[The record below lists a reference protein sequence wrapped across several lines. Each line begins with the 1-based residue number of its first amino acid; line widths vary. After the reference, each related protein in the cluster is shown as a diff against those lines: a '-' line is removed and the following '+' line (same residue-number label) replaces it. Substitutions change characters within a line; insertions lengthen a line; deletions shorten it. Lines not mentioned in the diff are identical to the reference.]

1 VVGGLATALSGVAL
15 VGVLWLAVP
24 AVADGRLDGV
34 LLAALALLA
43 LAAFEELM
51 PLPESAQQLG
61 GTIEAARRL
70 DAITSRRAPVTDPE
84 RPLPAP
90 AGDLLALEG
99 VGVRPALD
107 GPSLFD
113 GADLRIARGRSV
125 ALVGPSG
132 AGKTTI
138 AEMLVRLRDPDT
150 GRVTLDGM
158 PLARYRLARCAG
170 AGAYLPPRTTTCSP
184 PPCAATCAWAAEAT
198 DADIAHGPR
207 PRRAPPISSPVC
219 RSGSTRR
226 WARAATCSR
235 AASAG
240 VWGSP
245 GRCSHGRGSHR
256 DEPTAHLDPQSARAS
271 STIC

>member
-1 VVGGLATALSGVAL
+1 MYGRDREHLARVAAADAALVRLAGRDALVAGVVGGLATALSGVAL

-138 AEMLVRLRDPDT
+138 AELLVRLRDPDHGASPWTACRWRAT
-150 GRVTLDGM
+150 GSTMCGRWCV
-158 PLARYRLARCAG
+158 
-170 AGAYLPPRTTTCSP
+170 LPPRTTTCSP
-184 PPCAATCAWAAEAT
+184 PPCAATCAWAAR
-198 DADIAHGPR
+198 R
-207 PRRAPPISSPVC
+207 PPTPTCSRPSPAWAPPISSPVC

-240 VWGSP
+240 VW
-245 GRCSHGRGSHR
+245 
-256 DEPTAHLDPQSARAS
+256 
-271 STIC
+271 